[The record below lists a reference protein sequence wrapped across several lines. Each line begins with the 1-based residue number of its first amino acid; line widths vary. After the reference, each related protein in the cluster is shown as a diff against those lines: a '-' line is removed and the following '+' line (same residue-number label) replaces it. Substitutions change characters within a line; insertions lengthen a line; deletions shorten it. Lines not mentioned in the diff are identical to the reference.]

1 METSSQNIH
10 DKLNEVVD
18 DQTHYRLREYQGR
31 EHAEELNERVQLWS
45 ISQLGVIILVGFF
58 QVYLIRSFFSN
69 RK

>member
-1 METSSQNIH
+1 METSAQNLH
-10 DKLNEVVD
+10 DKLNEVID
-18 DQTHYRLREYQGR
+18 HQTHYRLREFQGR

-45 ISQLGVIILVGFF
+45 VSQLGVIVLVGLF